1 MYQHKKNKKKTYDYE
16 EVNEQKL
23 ERRITIDKID
33 YDCCE
38 LGLRVNL
45 LSNFFFWVAP
55 SLSYPPV
62 LVHFFLIPAFQF
74 LFFLRVGHG

>member
-45 LSNFFFWVAP
+45 LSIFSFG
-55 SLSYPPV
+55 L
-62 LVHFFLIPAFQF
+62 LHL
-74 LFFLRVGHG
+74 